1 MLTNAMMI
9 LTAPP
14 PDNWKRQL
22 GRIHIT
28 WLNTVQCDL
37 RAYNLTLN
45 DAVDLAQNRPLY
57 RLMSAYGATHSL
69 WCMPHQK
76 NTKPEEHKAVAVSG
90 AGEPSV
96 ISELVGEEFVVNYTV
111 LLWLVSESASG
122 VVPLVPR
129 SMSPGHNVRIS
140 VRRFICG

>member
-1 MLTNAMMI
+1 VVHA
-9 LTAPP
+9 
-14 PDNWKRQL
+14 R
-22 GRIHIT
+22 
-28 WLNTVQCDL
+28 
-37 RAYNLTLN
+37 
-45 DAVDLAQNRPLY
+45 
-57 RLMSAYGATHSL
+57 S
-69 WCMPHQK
+69 
-76 NTKPEEHKAVAVSG
+76 EEHKAVAVSG

-96 ISELVGEEFVVNYTV
+96 ISELVGEEFVVNYTL

>member
-1 MLTNAMMI
+1 M
-9 LTAPP
+9 
-14 PDNWKRQL
+14 PD
-22 GRIHIT
+22 
-28 WLNTVQCDL
+28 
-37 RAYNLTLN
+37 
-45 DAVDLAQNRPLY
+45 
-57 RLMSAYGATHSL
+57 
-69 WCMPHQK
+69 QK